1 MLKNSYEEHGDRRSL
16 GQRVVKEDGTLGDYE
31 YLTYKQ
37 LYPLVVQLGRSIRK
51 QFPWLKRQGR
61 SGFYGKNCRD
71 LQLYSLAM
79 QSQDQISVPIYD
91 TLGEEA
97 VRFVIENSGMTV
109 IAVTEEKLPL
119 LSQFLVNPGEIKGIV
134 LLNVPRAS
142 TKLTAFQSVISDT
155 IKVIH
160 FEDVG
165 VRSFSPAA
173 DLRSLRG
180 ARRSFR
186 RRLGSLRRLAGV
198 HSLHERHDGSPEGCD
213 DPPRVDADH
222 LRLLHRLHRTNGRSL
237 PRSSK

>member
-1 MLKNSYEEHGDRRSL
+1 MDGDYKNGAYRSLDSFDKLWEYPIPSKPWVNTTLLEIQWKVLPYSEVLKNSYEEHGDRRSL

-51 QFPWLKRQGR
+51 QFPWLERQGR

-119 LSQFLVNPGEIKGIV
+119 LSQFLVNPGRS
-134 LLNVPRAS
+134 RAS
-142 TKLTAFQSVISDT
+142 
-155 IKVIH
+155 
-160 FEDVG
+160 
-165 VRSFSPAA
+165 SFSTSRARA
-173 DLRSLRG
+173 RS
-180 ARRSFR
+180 
-186 RRLGSLRRLAGV
+186 
-198 HSLHERHDGSPEGCD
+198 
-213 DPPRVDADH
+213 
-222 LRLLHRLHRTNGRSL
+222 
-237 PRSSK
+237 

>member
-1 MLKNSYEEHGDRRSL
+1 M
-16 GQRVVKEDGTLGDYE
+16 KEDGTLGDYE

-173 DLRSLRG
+173 DLRSL
-180 ARRSFR
+180 
-186 RRLGSLRRLAGV
+186 
-198 HSLHERHDGSPEGCD
+198 
-213 DPPRVDADH
+213 
-222 LRLLHRLHRTNGRSL
+222 
-237 PRSSK
+237 

>member
-186 RRLGSLRRLAGV
+186 RRLAPSGDSLAYILYTSGTTVTRRV
-198 HSLHERHDGSPEGCD
+198 
-213 DPPRVDADH
+213 
-222 LRLLHRLHRTNGRSL
+222 
-237 PRSSK
+237 

>member
-1 MLKNSYEEHGDRRSL
+1 M
-16 GQRVVKEDGTLGDYE
+16 KEDGTLGDYE
-31 YLTYKQ
+31 YLTYI
-37 LYPLVVQLGRSIRK
+37 QLGRSIRK

-186 RRLGSLRRLAGV
+186 RRLGEGEPILYNGSTTPTIALSL
-198 HSLHERHDGSPEGCD
+198 
-213 DPPRVDADH
+213 
-222 LRLLHRLHRTNGRSL
+222 NKRSFAEKFL
-237 PRSSK
+237 PHIFDTGENFGDYKITIVKK